1 MRKSADT
8 NLLKLL
14 YVPISVAIITL
25 IVIGISLGTM
35 PVVKPDNTP
44 QPTEEP
50 VDIKVVITGSHEPG
64 YYPEGFDFSLECSDE
79 NAKIYYTITSPSR
92 RSTSPDEKVAPTG
105 EVYLYAGGKLPHPS
119 KVDEEGVRQSILYT
133 KPIAIPSQ
141 SESAIESSRMTVI
154 IAAAFDGDVRVS
166 DYYYYTFTIDGKG
179 QEPNY
184 QDKFGSYLVSIIID
198 EEDLYDYERGIMIQ
212 GKAFQ
217 DERTRNPRRE
227 IDGWFPR
234 NYNQRGREW
243 ERPCRIQIFDRE
255 GKLII
260 DQNVGV
266 RIAGGM
272 SRHNSIKSLRI
283 ISRSVYDEQHDSFA
297 YEFFDAAYDVHGN
310 KIKEFERI
318 ILRNSANDFGQTMF
332 KDAFLHKLG
341 GMAGVDFQDSAPCV
355 VYINGKY
362 YSLMNMRESIDA
374 DYIEA
379 HYKIPKD
386 HVTMVSIASGTGFTF
401 SYKLTDGP
409 EEGLDE
415 FRKDMRKLIS
425 TDFSKRDI
433 SEIEAIIDV
442 DNFIKYMAYQM
453 YIANNDWPHNNVL
466 AWKYTGPTNNSVY
479 GMDGKWRFILKDLDI
494 QAAFTSPHHNS
505 YEAVLNSGMS
515 FNEPAIG
522 QVFRSCVRNKEFVS
536 RFKEYMRKLCTEIL
550 TKEAVNN
557 LLDKFM
563 YERMKDMQQF
573 WGYYGGEM
581 RSWESLINTY
591 RDFVEPRNRFMLQHL
606 NSYF

>member
-1 MRKSADT
+1 
-8 NLLKLL
+8 
-14 YVPISVAIITL
+14 
-25 IVIGISLGTM
+25 
-35 PVVKPDNTP
+35 
-44 QPTEEP
+44 
-50 VDIKVVITGSHEPG
+50 
-64 YYPEGFDFSLECSDE
+64 
-79 NAKIYYTITSPSR
+79 
-92 RSTSPDEKVAPTG
+92 
-105 EVYLYAGGKLPHPS
+105 
-119 KVDEEGVRQSILYT
+119 
-133 KPIAIPSQ
+133 
-141 SESAIESSRMTVI
+141 
-154 IAAAFDGDVRVS
+154 
-166 DYYYYTFTIDGKG
+166 
-179 QEPNY
+179 
-184 QDKFGSYLVSIIID
+184 
-198 EEDLYDYERGIMIQ
+198 
-212 GKAFQ
+212 
-217 DERTRNPRRE
+217 
-227 IDGWFPR
+227 
-234 NYNQRGREW
+234 
-243 ERPCRIQIFDRE
+243 
-255 GKLII
+255 
-260 DQNVGV
+260 
-266 RIAGGM
+266 M

-386 HVTMVSIASGTGFTF
+386 HVTMVSIASGTSFTF

-466 AWKYTGPTNNSVY
+466 AWKYTRT
-479 GMDGKWRFILKDLDI
+479 
-494 QAAFTSPHHNS
+494 
-505 YEAVLNSGMS
+505 YEQQCLWHGWKM
-515 FNEPAIG
+515 EIH
-522 QVFRSCVRNKEFVS
+522 
-536 RFKEYMRKLCTEIL
+536 TE
-550 TKEAVNN
+550 
-557 LLDKFM
+557 
-563 YERMKDMQQF
+563 RP
-573 WGYYGGEM
+573 GHPGGIYI
-581 RSWESLINTY
+581 SASQL
-591 RDFVEPRNRFMLQHL
+591 V
-606 NSYF
+606 